1 MNARV
6 GRFELL
12 ERLGHGG
19 MGEVFLARAD
29 GASSVVVLK
38 RLLPHLAHDRELGRQ
53 FLREAGIA
61 ARLVHPHIARVLELG
76 EAGGTFFFTMEFIEG
91 RSLNAVGPLPF
102 APAVRVIADAAE
114 ALDAA
119 HSATDA
125 SGRPLGV
132 VHGDVTPRNL
142 IVGTDGSTRLIDF
155 GLSKLKEHRD
165 EDSLGGTYEYM
176 APEQA
181 LEGVT
186 DSQTDQFSLGVVFWE
201 LLTGRRLFGGDSDVA
216 TIDQVVEGRVA
227 PSGTAF
233 DDVVMRMLEKEPSR
247 RFARCGEVATL
258 LERWLSEQ
266 RAVNVR
272 AELGQRVSVKQ
283 RVSKVAPSVVPHVT
297 AEVTDG
303 DQVALQVLARLS
315 QPMTL
320 EALEAAIGLDAAQ
333 ALVERGLVQRHDDGT
348 FSVG

>member
-6 GRFELL
+6 GRYELL

-19 MGEVFLARAD
+19 MGEVFLARAE
-29 GASSVVVLK
+29 GASAVVVLK

-53 FLREAGIA
+53 FLREAGIS

-76 EAGGTFFFTMEFIEG
+76 EAGGAFFFTMEFIEG
-91 RSLNAVGPLPF
+91 RSLNAVGRLPV
-102 APAVRVIADAAE
+102 AQAVRVVADAAA

-119 HSATDA
+119 HSATDS
-125 SGRPLGV
+125 SGRALGV

-142 IVGTDGSTRLIDF
+142 LVGADGSTRLIDF

-186 DSQTDQFSLGVVFWE
+186 DSRTDQFSLGVVFWE

-216 TIDQVVEGRVA
+216 TIDQVVECQVS

-247 RFARCGEVATL
+247 RFARCADVADL
-258 LERWLSEQ
+258 LERWLLEQ
-266 RAVNVR
+266 RAMNVR
-272 AELGQRVSVKQ
+272 AELGEHVSVKK
-283 RVSKVAPSVVPHVT
+283 RVSKVAPAVVQQVT
-297 AEVTDG
+297 AEATAG
-303 DQVALQVLARLS
+303 DRAVLQALARLS

-320 EALEAAIGLDAAQ
+320 ETMEAAIGLDAAQ
-333 ALVERGLVQRHDDGT
+333 TLVERGLVLRHDDGT

>member
-6 GRFELL
+6 GRYELL

-19 MGEVFLARAD
+19 MGEVFLARAE
-29 GASSVVVLK
+29 GASSFVVLK

-53 FLREAGIA
+53 FLREAGIM

-76 EAGGTFFFTMEFIEG
+76 EASGAFFFTMEFIEG
-91 RSLNAVGPLPF
+91 RSLNAVGSLPV
-102 APAVRVIADAAE
+102 AQAVRVIADAAA
-114 ALDAA
+114 ALEAA
-119 HSATDA
+119 HSATDS

-142 IVGTDGSTRLIDF
+142 LVGADGSTRLIDF
-155 GLSKLKEHRD
+155 GLSKPKEHRD

-186 DSQTDQFSLGVVFWE
+186 DSRTDQFSLGVVFWE

-216 TIDQVVEGRVA
+216 TIDQVVECQVR
-227 PSGTAF
+227 PSGTEF
-233 DDVVMRMLEKEPSR
+233 DSIVMRMLEKEPSR
-247 RFARCGEVATL
+247 RFARCADVATL
-258 LERWLSEQ
+258 LERWLLEH
-266 RAVNVR
+266 RASNVR
-272 AELGQRVSVKQ
+272 AELGQQVSVKR
-283 RVSKVAPSVVPHVT
+283 RVSKVAPVMTPRPT
-297 AEVTDG
+297 AHATDA
-303 DQVALQVLARLS
+303 DQMLLKTLQQLS
-315 QPMTL
+315 QPMSL
-320 EALEAAIGLDAAQ
+320 EAMEAAIGLDAAQ
-333 ALVERGLVQRHDDGT
+333 ALVERGLVLRHDDGT

>member
-6 GRFELL
+6 GRYELL

-29 GASSVVVLK
+29 GASSLVVLK

-53 FLREAGIA
+53 FLREAGIS

-76 EAGGTFFFTMEFIEG
+76 EQGGAFFFTMEFIEG
-91 RSLNAVGPLPF
+91 RSLNALGALPLVQ
-102 APAVRVIADAAE
+102 AVRVIADAAA

-119 HSATDA
+119 HSASDSA
-125 SGRPLGV
+125 GRPLGV

-142 IVGTDGSTRLIDF
+142 IVGADGSTRLIDF

-181 LEGVT
+181 LEGLT
-186 DSQTDQFSLGVVFWE
+186 DSRTDQFSLGVVFWE
-201 LLTGRRLFGGDSDVA
+201 LLTGRRLFGADSDVA
-216 TIDQVVEGRVA
+216 TIDQVVECQVV

-233 DDVVMRMLEKEPSR
+233 DEVVMRMLEKDPAR
-247 RFARCGEVATL
+247 RFARCADVAAA
-258 LERWLSEQ
+258 LERWLLEQ

-272 AELGQRVSVKQ
+272 AELGQLVNVKR
-283 RVSKVAPSVVPHVT
+283 RVSKVAPAMVQ
-297 AEVTDG
+297 
-303 DQVALQVLARLS
+303 QVAAEPTDADRVVLQTLARLS
-315 QPMTL
+315 QPLTL
-320 EALEAAIGLDAAQ
+320 EMMEAAIGLDAAQ
-333 ALVERGLVQRHDDGT
+333 TLVERGLVLRHDDGT

>member
-6 GRFELL
+6 GRYELL

-19 MGEVFLARAD
+19 MGEVFLARAE
-29 GASSVVVLK
+29 GASSLVVLK

-53 FLREAGIA
+53 FLREAGIS

-76 EAGGTFFFTMEFIEG
+76 EAEGAFFFTMEFIEG
-91 RSLNAVGPLPF
+91 RSLNALGSLPL
-102 APAVRVIADAAE
+102 AQAVRVIADAAA
-114 ALDAA
+114 ALEAA
-119 HSATDA
+119 HSATDSA
-125 SGRPLGV
+125 GRPLGV

-142 IVGTDGSTRLIDF
+142 IVGADGSTRLIDF

-186 DSQTDQFSLGVVFWE
+186 DSRTDQFALGVVFWE

-216 TIDQVVEGRVA
+216 TIDQVVECQVV
-227 PSGTAF
+227 PSGTGF
-233 DDVVMRMLEKEPSR
+233 DEVVMRMLEKDPAR
-247 RFARCGEVATL
+247 RFARCADVAGV
-258 LERWLSEQ
+258 LERWLLEQ

-272 AELGQRVSVKQ
+272 AELGQLVNVKR
-283 RVSKVAPSVVPHVT
+283 RVSKVAPAVVQQVT
-297 AEVTDG
+297 AEVTDE
-303 DQVALQVLARLS
+303 DRVVLQTLARLA

-320 EALEAAIGLDAAQ
+320 EAMEAAIGLDAAQ
-333 ALVERGLVQRHDDGT
+333 ALVERGLVLRHDDGT

>member
-6 GRFELL
+6 GRYELL

-29 GASSVVVLK
+29 EASSLVVLK

-53 FLREAGIA
+53 FLREAGIS
-61 ARLVHPHIARVLELG
+61 ARLVHPNIARVLELG
-76 EAGGTFFFTMEFIEG
+76 EAAGTFFFTMEFIEG
-91 RSLNAVGPLPF
+91 RSLNAIGLLPL
-102 APAVRVIADAAE
+102 AQAVRVIADAAA
-114 ALDAA
+114 ALEAA
-119 HSATDA
+119 HSTTDSA
-125 SGRPLGV
+125 GRLLGV

-186 DSQTDQFSLGVVFWE
+186 DSSTDQFSLGVVFWE

-216 TIDQVVEGRVA
+216 TIDQVVECQVS
-227 PSGTAF
+227 PSGTEF
-233 DDVVMRMLEKEPSR
+233 DGIVMRMLEKEPSR
-247 RFARCGEVATL
+247 RFVNCAEVATV
-258 LERWLSEQ
+258 LERWLMEQ

-272 AELGQRVSVKQ
+272 DELGQRVSVKRRPS
-283 RVSKVAPSVVPHVT
+283 RVEPTVVRQATAKAT
-297 AEVTDG
+297 AE
-303 DQVALQVLARLS
+303 DQTLLSTLERLS
-315 QPMTL
+315 QPMSL
-320 EALEAAIGLDAAQ
+320 EAMEAAIGLDAAQ
-333 ALVERGLVQRHDDGT
+333 ALVERGLVLRDDDGT

>member
-6 GRFELL
+6 GRYKLL

-29 GASSVVVLK
+29 EASSLVVLK

-53 FLREAGIA
+53 FLREAGIS
-61 ARLVHPHIARVLELG
+61 ARLVHPNIARVLELG
-76 EAGGTFFFTMEFIEG
+76 EASGAFFFTMEFIEG
-91 RSLNAVGPLPF
+91 RSLNALGPLPV
-102 APAVRVIADAAE
+102 AQAVRVIADAAA
-114 ALDAA
+114 ALEAA
-119 HSATDA
+119 HSATDS

-142 IVGTDGSTRLIDF
+142 LVGADGSTRLIDF

-186 DSQTDQFSLGVVFWE
+186 DSRTDQFSLGVVFWE

-216 TIDQVVEGRVA
+216 TIDQVVECQVR
-227 PSGTAF
+227 PSGTEF
-233 DDVVMRMLEKEPSR
+233 DGIVMRMLEKEPSR
-247 RFARCGEVATL
+247 RFARCAEVATL
-258 LERWLSEQ
+258 LERWLLEH
-266 RAVNVR
+266 RALNVR
-272 AELGQRVSVKQ
+272 AELGQQVSVKR
-283 RVSKVAPSVVPHVT
+283 RVSKVAPVVAPRPT
-297 AEVTDG
+297 AHATDA
-303 DQVALQVLARLS
+303 DHLLLKKLEQLS
-315 QPMTL
+315 QPMSL
-320 EALEAAIGLDAAQ
+320 EAMEAAIGLDAAQ
-333 ALVERGLVQRHDDGT
+333 ALVERGLVLRHDDGT